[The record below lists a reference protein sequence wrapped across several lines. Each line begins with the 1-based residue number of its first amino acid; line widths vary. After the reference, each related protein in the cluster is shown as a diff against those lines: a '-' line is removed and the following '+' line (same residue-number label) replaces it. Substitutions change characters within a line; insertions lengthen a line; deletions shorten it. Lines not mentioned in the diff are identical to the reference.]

1 MSSFFQAFVTLSY
14 LNLMRMPMSMLPM
27 LVIYL
32 VQVRVVVNAISH
44 VYCISDVSLAVQ
56 SVPGPNR
63 QVHEQRGALPG
74 SGDSQSKPRRPTGH
88 QGRHLQVGQ
97 GGRRTGSQGRKL
109 VIPYPVSVVT
119 VTQGMN
125 QSAFLSRSDPVPV
138 PFFPFDPI
146 LDPFHKK

>member
-1 MSSFFQAFVTLSY
+1 MCSFFQAFVTLSY

-119 VTQGMN
+119 VTTF
-125 QSAFLSRSDPVPV
+125 SESRISVSTLRMAPSLPSWAPSD
-138 PFFPFDPI
+138 
-146 LDPFHKK
+146 LESRR